1 MCQMV
6 REFSVPNSIFKNC
19 TPPPFTSM
27 APCRDWFSPKALVRF
42 HAFVMTW
49 RPQVGTISAIIHE
62 TLPGGLTRG
71 AEKPDL
77 SGHDALS
84 KQLSLSLPGDLRQAI
99 QRRFGQVFR
108 PVCPED
114 FPGLLGHDFSRTLSA
129 LRLPYFNI
137 VLIEEFRLPLF
148 FPVESKRVLLGEEVA
163 SRPGPLRPLRPPQ
176 PFR

>member
-1 MCQMV
+1 ML
-6 REFSVPNSIFKNC
+6 REFSIPNSILKNC

-71 AEKPDL
+71 AEKSDL

-84 KQLSLSLPGDLRQAI
+84 KQFTLSLPSDLRQAI

-114 FPGLLGHDFSRTLSA
+114 FPGLLGHDFSKTLSA

-148 FPVESKRVLLGEEVA
+148 FPVIESTELGRKYAFLVA
-163 SRPGPLRPLRPPQ
+163 
-176 PFR
+176 